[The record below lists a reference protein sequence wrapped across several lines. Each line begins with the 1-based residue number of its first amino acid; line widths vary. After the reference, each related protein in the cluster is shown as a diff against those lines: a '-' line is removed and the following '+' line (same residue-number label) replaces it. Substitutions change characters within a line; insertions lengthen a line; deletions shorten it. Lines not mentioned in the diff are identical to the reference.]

1 MKELPYSD
9 TNAGLHYDLHL
20 DLHPQ
25 TSFIAVTGSISY
37 HSPLP
42 RLERARF
49 YLHRQFNIQR
59 LQGSRVYGY
68 QFQIPPTP
76 ESNRFPQAGILDV
89 YFNPPLGSHDGALI
103 QFEYSGN
110 ITGWDQS
117 ANDQID
123 TDWVE
128 LGMDL
133 PWYPLQFTGGPSNLT
148 FTLKVTCPA
157 GYQVGSFGRA
167 AFRDGTWFFNW
178 PYVTSDIVVAAGTSL
193 ESREYNSSPNHVI
206 LNSAT
211 FREPAANRLGE
222 DVLWSL
228 ERFAGWFGPTRPSD
242 FTVIQSPRGKGE
254 KSARRGLVMLNGL
267 AEHDYLNQ
275 REAYLPFL
283 YHETARAWWWEA
295 PRDSWENWLNESFAE
310 YSALLAV
317 RERLGASVFER
328 LIDQKRQ
335 QITGLPPLW
344 YIQQAVVSTPEKQ
357 DLASGSIN
365 DQGTLLLHGLA
376 ERIGYTRFLDF
387 CRAML
392 WSGVTTT
399 RHLLDL
405 LAEIEDMET
414 SRWLEDQL
422 KNGQ

>member
-1 MKELPYSD
+1 
-9 TNAGLHYDLHL
+9 
-20 DLHPQ
+20 
-25 TSFIAVTGSISY
+25 
-37 HSPLP
+37 
-42 RLERARF
+42 
-49 YLHRQFNIQR
+49 
-59 LQGSRVYGY
+59 
-68 QFQIPPTP
+68 
-76 ESNRFPQAGILDV
+76 
-89 YFNPPLGSHDGALI
+89 
-103 QFEYSGN
+103 
-110 ITGWDQS
+110 
-117 ANDQID
+117 
-123 TDWVE
+123 
-128 LGMDL
+128 
-133 PWYPLQFTGGPSNLT
+133 
-148 FTLKVTCPA
+148 
-157 GYQVGSFGRA
+157 
-167 AFRDGTWFFNW
+167 
-178 PYVTSDIVVAAGTSL
+178 VV
-193 ESREYNSSPNHVI
+193 
-206 LNSAT
+206 
-211 FREPAANRLGE
+211 
-222 DVLWSL
+222 
-228 ERFAGWFGPTRPSD
+228 
-242 FTVIQSPRGKGE
+242 
-254 KSARRGLVMLNGL
+254 LNGL

-275 REAYLPFL
+275 RDAYLPFL

-335 QITGLPPLW
+335 HITGLPPLW
-344 YIQQAVVSTPEKQ
+344 YIQQAFVSTPEKQ